1 MFIEC
6 QNVIQYGIFQIL
18 NKNSAAAADK
28 NNNVDNDRKQYPN
41 EGINDKSKKKYI
53 NAVKNIISNMISSK
67 Y

>member
-1 MFIEC
+1 M
-6 QNVIQYGIFQIL
+6 
-18 NKNSAAAADK
+18 NKNNPAAADDNK

-67 Y
+67 YWWKADERRR